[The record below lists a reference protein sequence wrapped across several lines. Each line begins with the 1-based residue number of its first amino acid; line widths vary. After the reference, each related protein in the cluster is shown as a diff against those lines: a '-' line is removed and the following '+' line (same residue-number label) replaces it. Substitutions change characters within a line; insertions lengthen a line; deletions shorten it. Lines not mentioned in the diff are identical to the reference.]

1 MLCPYER
8 RHRNAYLKLEDTEI
22 EKTDVVKSAT
32 IWMTSEIL

>member
-1 MLCPYER
+1 VPLRKTAEKCLP
-8 RHRNAYLKLEDTEI
+8 KLEDTEI